1 MASCQRGWINHRYLR
16 TRRSAGYSEPNT
28 RIGLVFLNSWFGPM
42 HDGLAARR
50 FPTPGHMLSVRGT
63 SRGDCIRRVAPR
75 FEEQAGDRDRDNRRH
90 RGAGHNLPEQT
101 DYMLRTYPPTSEDWA
116 TVLVVLNL
124 DMDGRRRDAAS
135 LCHRDPACRPVV
147 LCRRGVCAG
156 RPQAARRYLT
166 PAPHSYKC
174 AIPGV

>member
-1 MASCQRGWINHRYLR
+1 MMAWPR
-16 TRRSAGYSEPNT
+16 
-28 RIGLVFLNSWFGPM
+28 
-42 HDGLAARR
+42 DGSL
-50 FPTPGHMLSVRGT
+50 PPGHMLSVRGT

-135 LCHRDPACRPVV
+135 LCHRDPACRPLV

-156 RPQAARRYLT
+156 RPQAARRYLKRFAKY
-166 PAPHSYKC
+166 PAGGGGHSKLIYEHSRRRVLRK
-174 AIPGV
+174 ALLAAYRGSNVMERRVFG